1 MVNMCV
7 VQDSTGPQ
15 ENGMSSWRQ
24 GVVLLPKPVEVCSQG
39 DEGTDGAANS
49 LRRTTLKIEATF
61 DGATADIS
69 IGLLEFM

>member
-1 MVNMCV
+1 MVIVSV

-24 GVVLLPKPVEVCSQG
+24 GVVLLPEPVEVCSQD
-39 DEGTDGAANS
+39 DEGIDGAANS
-49 LRRTTLKIEATF
+49 LCRTALRIEATF